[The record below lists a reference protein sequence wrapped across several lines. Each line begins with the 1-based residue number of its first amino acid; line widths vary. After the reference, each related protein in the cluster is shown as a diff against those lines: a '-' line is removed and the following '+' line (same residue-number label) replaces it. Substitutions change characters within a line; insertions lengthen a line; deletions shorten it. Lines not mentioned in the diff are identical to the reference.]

1 MSTRCLICKKLPDG
15 KVLGIYCHHDG
26 NLRWVGR
33 TLLDCYTEEKKI
45 VLHDGNESYEWLP
58 NIVGTEL

>member
-15 KVLGIYCHHDG
+15 NVRGIYCHHDG

-33 TLLDCYTEEKKI
+33 TLLDCYTDEKKI
-45 VLHDGNESYEWLP
+45 DALQIRLQRFNSASHLQ
-58 NIVGTEL
+58 